1 MDGIFSLPVQQWR
14 LHRKLIQPS
23 FNLSILQSFVPLFE
37 QKVNIMI
44 RNLDAKVDK
53 REAFDIYR
61 FTARC
66 TLDMVCVRTVNF
78 FLHADWLYRWTS
90 VYRTE
95 KKALKEF
102 RRPAKEILLRKSS
115 SEGHDG
121 IKSTQQLS
129 FNSLV
134 EQLYSTIRKNGRA
147 NLEVIETEIVGII
160 FAGTETSASTVAN
173 ALLLLAMHQ
182 DVQEKVVAEIRQHFG
197 DDLKDI
203 RYENLQELVY
213 LEMVVKESLRLL
225 PIAPVF
231 GRKTT
236 QEIALGKY
244 ILPAG
249 IDVGIDVYNI
259 HRNPTYWGADADQF
273 RPERFS
279 TNDYNRFAFLP
290 FSAGSRNCIGLRYA
304 SISMK
309 IMLIKMLAA
318 YRVETD
324 LQMKDLNMK
333 IALTMKITNGHMV
346 RLTRR

>member
-1 MDGIFSLPVQQWR
+1 MFSKIWLTASFYSFSPLRGIFSLPVQQWR

-23 FNLSILQSFVPLFE
+23 FNLSILQSFVPLFD

-44 RNLDAKVDK
+44 RNLGAKVDK

-66 TLDMVCVRTVNF
+66 TLDMVC
-78 FLHADWLYRWTS
+78 
-90 VYRTE
+90 E

-115 SEGHDG
+115 SEDHDD

-134 EQLYSTIRKNGRA
+134 EQLYSTFRRIGRA
-147 NLEVIETEIVGII
+147 NLEVIENEINSVI

-173 ALLLLAMHQ
+173 TLLLLAMHQ

-197 DDLKDI
+197 DDEENI
-203 RYENLQELVY
+203 RYEILQKLVY

-225 PIAPVF
+225 PVASIL
-231 GRKTT
+231 GRNTS
-236 QEIALGKY
+236 QEIAVGKHL
-244 ILPAG
+244 LPAG
-249 IDVGIDVYNI
+249 VDVAIDVYNI

-290 FSAGSRNCIGLRYA
+290 FSAGSRNCIGLRY
-304 SISMK
+304 SMLSMK
-309 IMLIKMLAA
+309 TMLTKILAT

-324 LQMKDLNMK
+324 LQLKDLNMK
-333 IALTMKITNGHMV
+333 IAFTLKITNGHMV